1 MAKCASEKCLGNDM
15 KGEAENKKRGK
26 DCIELLVGVRD
37 QTRTYC
43 GRCVSESPV
52 AYFTSSAVCQDHD
65 YLRPGDCPNLP

>member
-52 AYFTSSAVCQDHD
+52 A
-65 YLRPGDCPNLP
+65 